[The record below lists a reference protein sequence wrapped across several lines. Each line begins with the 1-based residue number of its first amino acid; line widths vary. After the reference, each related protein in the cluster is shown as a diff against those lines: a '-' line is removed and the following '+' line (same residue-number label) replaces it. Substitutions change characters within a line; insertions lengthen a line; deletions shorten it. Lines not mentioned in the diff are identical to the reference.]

1 MANNSNLQKT
11 LDVHTDFVRN
21 LSQMRS
27 EAGGFTFGLHIL
39 FISVSCWRE
48 IVHSPLFA
56 AIKLRGAGKKRR
68 ARRKRRPK
76 SKGIF
81 IFILLKT
88 WEMRL
93 TVFLAA
99 PLCRPCPEARAH
111 KPDSTL
117 TSGA

>member
-1 MANNSNLQKT
+1 MANNPNLQKT

-56 AIKLRGAGKKRR
+56 ATKLRGSREEKESKK
-68 ARRKRRPK
+68 KK
-76 SKGIF
+76 
-81 IFILLKT
+81 KT
-88 WEMRL
+88 
-93 TVFLAA
+93 
-99 PLCRPCPEARAH
+99 
-111 KPDSTL
+111 
-117 TSGA
+117 

>member
-1 MANNSNLQKT
+1 
-11 LDVHTDFVRN
+11 
-21 LSQMRS
+21 MRS

-48 IVHSPLFA
+48 TVHSPQFA
-56 AIKLRGAGKKRR
+56 ATKLRRAGRKRR
-68 ARRKRRPK
+68 ARRKRKPK

-81 IFILLKT
+81 TFILPKT

-99 PLCRPCPEARAH
+99 PLCRPYPKERAH
-111 KPDSTL
+111 KPDSSL
-117 TSGA
+117 TPGA